1 MAFTLRPPRGHATD
15 GPGAQRGT
23 VRIAVVTESFYP
35 ATDGTTT
42 TVRNLVDRL
51 VDRGHTVRLVAPA
64 PGLTSYRGVE
74 IVRVRALDKP
84 GRQVRAALEGFAPD
98 LVHVT
103 SSLELGPTIGRKALK
118 HARRLGVP
126 TLVVQQTPVSDLAA
140 PLWQAKVAERAD
152 RVLVT
157 ARWMQDRLA
166 ALDVTADLWA
176 PGVDT
181 AAFSPALRD
190 TWLHSS
196 WARAR
201 ARGGPRVVVGYVGAL
216 EKDHGVRRL
225 PAVAAL
231 PGVRLVV
238 VGQGSQH
245 DWLAHRLTGV
255 GGSGGKL
262 AGPLAAGDLA
272 TAMAS
277 LDVLVHPGGQLTCAH
292 ALREAAASGVP
303 VVAARTGGARD
314 VVHHLESGLL
324 VDVTDPRA
332 LTDAVAAV
340 AADRHRGLMGAH
352 GRGLAEQRTWRD
364 AVDELLGRH
373 YADLVG
379 PAPLAA
385 AG

>member
-64 PGLTSYRGVE
+64 PGLTSYRGS
-74 IVRVRALDKP
+74 RSCGCARSTS
-84 GRQVRAALEGFAPD
+84 RAARCAPRSRASPPTWC
-98 LVHVT
+98 T
-103 SSLELGPTIGRKALK
+103 SPRRSSSARRSAARRSSTPAVSACRRSSCSRPRSATWPRRCGRRRSPSAPTACSSPPAGCRTGSPPSTSPPTCGHRASTPRPSPPRSATRGCTPRGRA
-118 HARRLGVP
+118 HARAG
-126 TLVVQQTPVSDLAA
+126 AA
-140 PLWQAKVAERAD
+140 R
-152 RVLVT
+152 
-157 ARWMQDRLA
+157 
-166 ALDVTADLWA
+166 
-176 PGVDT
+176 
-181 AAFSPALRD
+181 
-190 TWLHSS
+190 
-196 WARAR
+196 
-201 ARGGPRVVVGYVGAL
+201 RG
-216 EKDHGVRRL
+216 GVRRRAREGPRRTP
-225 PAVAAL
+225 PAGRRRPPGRAARRGR
-231 PGVRLVV
+231 PGLAARLARPP
-238 VGQGSQH
+238 
-245 DWLAHRLTGV
+245 AHRRRRERRKA
-255 GGSGGKL
+255 GG
-262 AGPLAAGDLA
+262 ALAAGDLA

>member
-1 MAFTLRPPRGHATD
+1 M
-15 GPGAQRGT
+15 
-23 VRIAVVTESFYP
+23 RIAVVTESFYP

-64 PGLTSYRGVE
+64 PGLASYRGVE

-103 SSLELGPTIGRKALK
+103 SSLDLGPTIGRKALK
-118 HARRLGVP
+118 HARRLDVP
-126 TLVVQQTPVSDLAA
+126 TVVVQQTPVSDLAA

-157 ARWMQDRLA
+157 ATWMAERLA
-166 ALDVTADLWA
+166 ALDVPATLWA

-181 AAFSPALRD
+181 AAFSPTLRD
-190 TWLHSS
+190 DWLHDK

-201 ARGGPRVVVGYVGAL
+201 SRGGPRVVVGYVGAL

-225 PAVAAL
+225 AAL
-231 PGVRLVV
+231 AGLPGARLVV
-238 VGQGSQH
+238 IGQGSQH
-245 DWLAHRLTGV
+245 DWLAHRITGV
-255 GGSGGKL
+255 TGPGAKM

-314 VVHHLESGLL
+314 VVAHLESGLL
-324 VDVTDPRA
+324 VDVEDPRA
-332 LTDAVAAV
+332 LADAVGAV
-340 AADRHRGLMGAH
+340 VADRHRGLMGAH
-352 GRGLAEQRTWRD
+352 GRGLAQQRTWRV
-364 AVDELLGRH
+364 AVDELVEEH
-373 YADLVG
+373 YATLVG
-379 PAPLAA
+379 AGSLTPA
-385 AG
+385 G

>member
-1 MAFTLRPPRGHATD
+1 MAS
-15 GPGAQRGT
+15 

-103 SSLELGPTIGRKALK
+103 SSVELGPTIGRKALK

-157 ARWMQDRLA
+157 ARWMQNRLA
-166 ALDVTADLWA
+166 ALDVDAGLWS

-225 PAVAAL
+225 PALAAL

-245 DWLAHRLTGV
+245 DWLAHRTTGV
-255 GGSGGKL
+255 AGSAKL

-272 TAMAS
+272 TAVAS

-292 ALREAAASGVP
+292 ALREAGASGVP

-332 LTDAVAAV
+332 LADAVGAV
-340 AADRHRGLMGAH
+340 VADRHRGLLGAH
-352 GRGLAEQRTWRD
+352 GRRLAEQRTWRD
-364 AVDELLGRH
+364 AVDELLAVH
-373 YADLVG
+373 YGGLVATAA
-379 PAPLAA
+379 PATPLVTPYAA

>member
-1 MAFTLRPPRGHATD
+1 
-15 GPGAQRGT
+15 
-23 VRIAVVTESFYP
+23 
-35 ATDGTTT
+35 
-42 TVRNLVDRL
+42 
-51 VDRGHTVRLVAPA
+51 
-64 PGLTSYRGVE
+64 
-74 IVRVRALDKP
+74 
-84 GRQVRAALEGFAPD
+84 
-98 LVHVT
+98 
-103 SSLELGPTIGRKALK
+103 
-118 HARRLGVP
+118 
-126 TLVVQQTPVSDLAA
+126 VSDLAA

-166 ALDVTADLWA
+166 ALGVDAGLWS

-225 PAVAAL
+225 PALAAL

-245 DWLAHRLTGV
+245 DWLAHRTTGV
-255 GGSGGKL
+255 AGSAKL

-277 LDVLVHPGGQLTCAH
+277 LDVLVHPGGELTCAH
-292 ALREAAASGVP
+292 ALREAGASGVP

-332 LTDAVAAV
+332 LADAVGAV
-340 AADRHRGLMGAH
+340 VADRQRGLLGAH
-352 GRGLAEQRTWRD
+352 GRRLAEQRTWRD
-364 AVDELLGRH
+364 AVDELLAVH
-373 YADLVG
+373 YGGLVAT
-379 PAPLAA
+379 APSATPLVTPYAA

>member
-1 MAFTLRPPRGHATD
+1 M
-15 GPGAQRGT
+15 
-23 VRIAVVTESFYP
+23 RIAVVTESFYP

-157 ARWMQDRLA
+157 ARWMQERLA
-166 ALDVTADLWA
+166 ALDVDAALWS

-190 TWLHSS
+190 TWLHNS

-225 PAVAAL
+225 PALAAL

-238 VGQGSQH
+238 VGQGTQH
-245 DWLAHRLTGV
+245 DWLAHRITGV
-255 GGSGGKL
+255 AGSGKL

-272 TAMAS
+272 TAVAS
-277 LDVLVHPGGQLTCAH
+277 LDVLVHPGEQLTCAH
-292 ALREAAASGVP
+292 ALREAGASGVP

-324 VDVTDPRA
+324 VDVTDQRA
-332 LTDAVAAV
+332 LADAVGAV
-340 AADRHRGLMGAH
+340 VADRRRGLLGAH

-364 AVDELLGRH
+364 AVDELVEVH
-373 YADLVG
+373 YGAVLA
-379 PAPLAA
+379 PAPAASPLAA